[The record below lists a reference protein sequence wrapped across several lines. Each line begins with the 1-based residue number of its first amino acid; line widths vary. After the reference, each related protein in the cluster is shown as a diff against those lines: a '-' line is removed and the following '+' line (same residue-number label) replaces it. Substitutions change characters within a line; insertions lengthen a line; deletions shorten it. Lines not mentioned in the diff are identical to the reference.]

1 MQIDSFLKYIR
12 YELNYSVHTV
22 LSYSKDLS
30 QFVEFLSA
38 DKETFDAASVTVSDV
53 RAWVYSLNSSGFSVR
68 SVRRKVQSLRAFY
81 KFLLKRGVVADSPV
95 VDIPMAKLP
104 QVLPVFVREK
114 GMDQVLDSPF
124 DETDFT
130 EVRNRLMV
138 AMFYETGIRRAELIS
153 LKNSDVNTDSGE
165 LKVHGKRNKDRIV
178 PFGKELGGLIEL
190 YRKLRS
196 EVAEGSTEELFV
208 TAAGRRVYPSLVYNV
223 VTGVLSEVTQAKR
236 SPHVLRHSFAS
247 AMLNN
252 GAELNSV
259 KELLGH
265 GSLAATQVYTHITYS
280 ELKNNYKHAH
290 PRALKK
296 EGNMEVKIKAI
307 HFDATTK
314 LEEFINKKAQKLA
327 RRNEAIATFE
337 VTLKVVKPETSMNKE
352 AAIKLTVPNADEL
365 FASKVADTF
374 EEAVDLTIDALDRQ
388 LVKLKEKK

>member
-196 EVAEGSTEELFV
+196 EVAEGSTDELFV